1 MPARRRTGRKSARER
16 AKRMRGMGL
25 DPLTGAPV
33 GPARDWTQP
42 LPQQRNTAA
51 AAGGLDIRIARWAG

>member
-1 MPARRRTGRKSARER
+1 
-16 AKRMRGMGL
+16 MRGMGL
-25 DPLTGAPV
+25 DPVTGAHV

-51 AAGGLDIRIARWAG
+51 AAGGLDIRIARLAG